1 MKLLKKVLLSLIL
14 TGMLIN
20 TSGIANVRAEETTV
34 RHADVISFE
43 KTGSITVIA
52 AGYEEKALEAAKRYI
67 SILAFSKKG
76 LIEQLK
82 FDGFT
87 TKEAKY
93 AVKKLNVNWKAQ
105 AVKKAESYLEIL
117 AFSKKGLR
125 I

>member
-52 AGYEEKALEAAKRYI
+52 AGSEEKALEAAKRYI
-67 SILAFSKKG
+67 SILAFSKKD
-76 LIEQLK
+76 L
-82 FDGFT
+82 
-87 TKEAKY
+87 
-93 AVKKLNVNWKAQ
+93 
-105 AVKKAESYLEIL
+105 
-117 AFSKKGLR
+117 
-125 I
+125 